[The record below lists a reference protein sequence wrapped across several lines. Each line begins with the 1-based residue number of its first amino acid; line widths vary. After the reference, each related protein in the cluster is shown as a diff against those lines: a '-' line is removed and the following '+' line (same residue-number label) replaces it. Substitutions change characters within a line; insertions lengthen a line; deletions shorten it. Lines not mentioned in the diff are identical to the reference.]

1 MHFRVREVY
10 DEKNNLTDKLIL
22 EFKNSE
28 TDFWYSNMFN
38 KNKLSEEL
46 KKMNVVFNKDEN
58 YKEWRELNEIHS

>member
-1 MHFRVREVY
+1 MYFRVREVY

-28 TDFWYSNMFN
+28 TDFWYSSAFN

-58 YKEWRELNEIHS
+58 YKEWRKLNEIYS